1 MAVPDAG
8 GPGVAA
14 RNGRS
19 RGGLRPKG
27 AGFKYGRK
35 GPVGA
40 EVKGSSSG
48 NGRPREDEGS
58 DSGGRSGTGGSLS
71 RAGGGGGAGF

>member
-1 MAVPDAG
+1 MAVLEAG
-8 GPGVAA
+8 GPGAA
-14 RNGRS
+14 VRNGRS

-27 AGFKYGRK
+27 AGFKYGMK

-48 NGRPREDEGS
+48 NGRPRVDEES
-58 DSGGRSGTGGSLS
+58 DSVGRSGTGGSLS
-71 RAGGGGGAGF
+71 REGGGGGAGL